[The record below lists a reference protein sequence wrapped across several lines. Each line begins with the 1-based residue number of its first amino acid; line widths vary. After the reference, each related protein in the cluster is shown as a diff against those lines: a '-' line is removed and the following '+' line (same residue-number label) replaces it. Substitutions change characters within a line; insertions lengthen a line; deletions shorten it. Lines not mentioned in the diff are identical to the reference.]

1 MHLFP
6 VYPLFELEPV
16 RGEGCYVYDKDD
28 RSYLDF
34 YGGHAVISIGHSHP
48 HYVKRLQEQIAR
60 LGFYSNSVQNPLQE
74 ELAHKLGQLSGCP
87 DYQLF
92 LCNSGAEANEN
103 ALKVVSFATG
113 KQRIVAFKGAFH
125 GRTSAAVNITDNDR
139 IKAPINST
147 FPVDFLPLNDLAA
160 VEQSLQ
166 QGDVAAV
173 IVEGIQGIAGIY
185 VPDASFLE
193 GVAQLCKQYDACLIL
208 DEIQSGFGRSGRFFA
223 FQYADIEPDLI
234 TMAKGMGNGFPV
246 GGVLLHPRFEATYGL
261 LGTTFRGNHLACAA
275 TLAVLEVLEQENLV
289 EHAAQLG
296 EYLLTQLK
304 TLPGIQEVRGKGL
317 MLGLQLTQ
325 EAAPLRKRLLFEHG
339 VFTGSAAQKQTVRL
353 LPPLN
358 IKQTEAE
365 TVVTKLQEVLSV
377 PAV

>member
-103 ALKVVSFATG
+103 ALKVASFATG

-185 VPDASFLE
+185 VPEASFLE

-223 FQYADIEPDLI
+223 FQYANIEPDLI

-261 LGTTFRGNHLACAA
+261 LGTTFGGNHLACAA

-358 IKQTEAE
+358 IERVEAE
-365 TVVTKLQEVLSV
+365 MVVAKLQEVLSV